1 MRTDRYV
8 GGHSVTLLTGGQA
21 FFPDLV
27 GALDTATQEI
37 YLETYIFDF
46 RGAGIEVASALVH
59 AARRGVQVYV
69 SVDGVGTGLLPADWQ
84 ARFDDAGVQ
93 WQVYAPLGRLGLL
106 IPGHW
111 RRLHRKLCVV
121 DRRVAYCGGINVLD
135 DRLDPTYGVLD
146 APRFDLALRVQ
157 GPLVLDVLSACQQ
170 LWRRS
175 RTVQQ
180 LRSRDLVGAWQTLR
194 APHWTQE
201 DPGYG
206 GGEASGAHGRA
217 VPPDQG
223 RVWTIHGVLAKLV
236 LRDNLGRRR
245 DIERA
250 YLKAMGEA
258 RAEIVLA
265 HAYFL
270 PGRKIRRAL
279 LAARAR
285 GVAVTVLLQGRYE
298 YFLQYHASRAVYAD
312 LLKAGINIVEY
323 GASFLHAKV
332 GVVDAGLPS
341 AWVTVGSSNFDPLSL
356 LLAREANVVVHN
368 AALAQVLHDHL
379 QAVIRTDGTSV
390 SLTAFAQ
397 RTWRERWKDQLA
409 WAILRATL
417 FLSGRRY

>member
-1 MRTDRYV
+1 MRADRYAA
-8 GGHSVTLLTGGQA
+8 GHSVTLLPGGQA
-21 FFPDLV
+21 YFPDLV
-27 GALDTATQEI
+27 TALDAATHEI

-46 RGAGIEVASALVH
+46 RGAGLEVASALVH

-106 IPGHW
+106 MPGHW

-121 DRRVAYCGGINVLD
+121 DRGVAYCGGINVLD
-135 DRLDPTYGVLD
+135 DRLDPNYGELD
-146 APRFDLALRVQ
+146 APRFDMALRVR
-157 GPLVLDVLSACQQ
+157 GPLVLDVLHVCQQ

-175 RTVQQ
+175 RTVEQ
-180 LRSRDLVGAWQTLR
+180 LRSHDLIGAWQSLR
-194 APHWTQE
+194 SMRLAQD
-201 DPGYG
+201 DPER
-206 GGEASGAHGRA
+206 GEASRHPAGRA
-217 VPPDQG
+217 LAAVPEST
-223 RVWTIHGVLAKLV
+223 WTVDGVLAKLV
-236 LRDNLGRRR
+236 LRDNLSQRR

-258 RAEIVLA
+258 RADIVLA

-270 PGRKIRRAL
+270 PGRKVRRAL
-279 LAARAR
+279 VAARGR

-323 GASFLHAKV
+323 RASFLHAKV

-341 AWVTVGSSNFDPLSL
+341 AWLTVGSSNLDPLSL

-368 AALAQVLHDHL
+368 AALARTLHDHL
-379 QAVIRTDGTSV
+379 QAVIRTDGTPV

-397 RTWRERWKDQLA
+397 RTWPERWKDRLA